1 MSFLRHFSVIVSAA
15 VLLNLCS
22 ALANA
27 ECVFSGMQ
35 TPVGDTANSYG
46 AFGDSAALLRDG
58 HVRVS
63 MRSTY
68 PTPYSADLGV
78 WVDDQ
83 LAKTAAN
90 IPAIVL
96 SYIDHANCIL
106 AEGVK
111 AGSTDN
117 VHEVSF
123 RINKNQINLYTITTP
138 NVPGNNAP
146 WIKQVHY
153 DWSKAIKGQNAPAK
167 INVLFSAGPLID
179 MNKDASGNIVW
190 EGAAHQSNG
199 AGQGQAIVRVDPN
212 AFQNGAKPN
221 NEDWWGLIAT
231 HELGHAMGKGGHLPV
246 KFDTMCCKDP
256 AKYEGEQGNTPSRN
270 FSLSQEFWEC
280 ISCSMTRAIEM
291 ILRMNT
297 QRFPTLLPMKLG
309 ITHRFISF

>member
-1 MSFLRHFSVIVSAA
+1 MEGFTMSFLRHFSVIVSAA

-68 PTPYSADLGV
+68 PTPYSVDLGV

-123 RINKNQINLYTITTP
+123 RINKNQ
-138 NVPGNNAP
+138 
-146 WIKQVHY
+146 
-153 DWSKAIKGQNAPAK
+153 D
-167 INVLFSAGPLID
+167 
-179 MNKDASGNIVW
+179 
-190 EGAAHQSNG
+190 
-199 AGQGQAIVRVDPN
+199 
-212 AFQNGAKPN
+212 
-221 NEDWWGLIAT
+221 
-231 HELGHAMGKGGHLPV
+231 
-246 KFDTMCCKDP
+246 
-256 AKYEGEQGNTPSRN
+256 
-270 FSLSQEFWEC
+270 
-280 ISCSMTRAIEM
+280 
-291 ILRMNT
+291 
-297 QRFPTLLPMKLG
+297 
-309 ITHRFISF
+309 